1 MIIYKGDIMDKNKFK
16 LTGEQIKIVDIDSY
30 LVSNQKDE
38 DIKKELYDELIPKLK
53 DLHEKLNAESKY
65 GILVV
70 LQALDAA
77 GKDEIIEYI
86 FSNLMPQGLKNTN
99 YGKPTEEE
107 NAHDYMWRMHK
118 GLPERGEIAILNRSY
133 YEDIISPKIYDTL
146 DNLPKEIRNDPD
158 LWEKRYK
165 HINNFEEYMK
175 ENGFPVMKFYFH
187 MSKDEQKKRFLERL
201 ENKDQNH
208 EFSFSDIEDRKNW
221 DKYQEAF
228 EQMLNNTA
236 SEDAPWYVLPADNPW
251 LSRKIA
257 TLALIETMEKIN
269 PTYPS
274 FEGEEKEKT
283 QKIIADLKNNK
294 I

>member
-1 MIIYKGDIMDKNKFK
+1 MDKNKFK
-16 LTGEQIKIVDIDSY
+16 LTGEKITIADIDSY
-30 LVSNQKDE
+30 LVSDQKDE
-38 DIKKELYDELIPKLK
+38 DIKKELYEDLVPRLK
-53 DLHEKLNAESKY
+53 KLHEKLNAESKY

-77 GKDEIIEYI
+77 GKDEIIKYI

-118 GLPERGEIAILNRSY
+118 GLPERGEVAILNRSY

-146 DNLPKEIRNDPD
+146 DNLPEEIRNDPD

-165 HINNFEEYMK
+165 HINNFEQYMK
-175 ENGFPVMKFYFH
+175 ENGFPVLKFYFH
-187 MSKDEQKKRFLERL
+187 VSKDEQKDRLLERL
-201 ENKDQNH
+201 EDKEKNH

-221 DKYQEAF
+221 DKYQKAF
-228 EQMLNNTA
+228 EEMLNNTA
-236 SEDAPWYVLPADNPW
+236 TENAPWYVLPADNPW

-257 TLALIETMEKIN
+257 TIALIDQLEKIN
-269 PTYPS
+269 PSYPT
-274 FEGEEKEKT
+274 FDKEEEKA
-283 QKIIADLKNNK
+283 QKVIEDLKNNK

>member
-1 MIIYKGDIMDKNKFK
+1 MKVVILSGMPGWLIPLVLLAIFAVIALGVFLIRKYAKPFKNDEKPKSDKEIAEEEVQR
-16 LTGEQIKIVDIDSY
+16 LTKE
-30 LVSNQKDE
+30 LDE
-38 DIKKELYDELIPKLK
+38 EEYEAAKERKKKKE
-53 DLHEKLNAESKY
+53 
-65 GILVV
+65 
-70 LQALDAA
+70 
-77 GKDEIIEYI
+77 
-86 FSNLMPQGLKNTN
+86 
-99 YGKPTEEE
+99 GKPTEEE

>member
-1 MIIYKGDIMDKNKFK
+1 MDKNKFK
-16 LTGEQIKIVDIDSY
+16 LTGQKIDIESLDSD
-30 LVSNQKDE
+30 LISDQKDE
-38 DIKKELYDELIPKLK
+38 EIERELYEELVPKLRN
-53 DLHEKLNAESKY
+53 LHEKLNAEGKY

-77 GKDEIIEYI
+77 GKDEIIKYI

-107 NAHDYMWRMHK
+107 NAHDYLWRMHK

-146 DNLPKEIRNDPD
+146 DHLPKNIKDDPD

-165 HINNFEEYMK
+165 QINNFEEYMK

-187 MSKDEQKKRFLERL
+187 VSKDEQKERFLDRL
-201 ENKDQNH
+201 ENREKNH
-208 EFSFSDIEDRKNW
+208 EFSFSDIDDRKNW
-221 DKYQEAF
+221 DKYQKAF
-228 EQMLNNTA
+228 EEMLNNTA
-236 SEDAPWYVLPADNPW
+236 TEDAPWYVLPADNPW

-257 TLALIETMEKIN
+257 TIALIDAIENIN
-269 PTYPS
+269 PEYPS
-274 FEGEEKEKT
+274 FDPDEEEKAK
-283 QKIIADLKNNK
+283 KIIEDLKNDK

>member
-1 MIIYKGDIMDKNKFK
+1 MDKNKFK
-16 LTGEQIKIVDIDSY
+16 LTGQKIDIESLDSD
-30 LVSNQKDE
+30 LISEQKDE
-38 DIKKELYDELIPKLK
+38 DIERELYEELVPKLR
-53 DLHEKLNAESKY
+53 DLHEKLNAEGKY

-77 GKDEIIEYI
+77 GKDEIIKYI

-107 NAHDYMWRMHK
+107 NAHDYLWRMHK

-146 DNLPKEIRNDPD
+146 DHLPKNIKDDPD
-158 LWEKRYK
+158 LWKKRYK
-165 HINNFEEYMK
+165 QINNFEEYMK

-187 MSKDEQKKRFLERL
+187 MSKDEQKERFLDRL
-201 ENKDQNH
+201 ENREKNH
-208 EFSFSDIEDRKNW
+208 EFSFSDIDDRKNW
-221 DKYQEAF
+221 DEYQKAF
-228 EQMLNNTA
+228 EEMLNNTA
-236 SEDAPWYVLPADNPW
+236 TEDAPWYVLPADNPW

-257 TLALIETMEKIN
+257 TIALIDAIENIN
-269 PTYPS
+269 PEYPS
-274 FEGEEKEKT
+274 FDPDEEEKAK
-283 QKIIADLKNNK
+283 KIIEDLKNDK

>member
-1 MIIYKGDIMDKNKFK
+1 MDKNKFK
-16 LTGEQIKIVDIDSY
+16 LTGEKITIADIDSY
-30 LVSNQKDE
+30 LVSDQKDE
-38 DIKKELYDELIPKLK
+38 DIKRELYEDLVPRLK
-53 DLHEKLNAESKY
+53 KLHEKLNAESKY

-77 GKDEIIEYI
+77 GKDEIIKYI

-118 GLPERGEIAILNRSY
+118 GLPERGEVAILNRSY

-146 DNLPKEIRNDPD
+146 DNLPEEIRNDPD

-165 HINNFEEYMK
+165 HINNFEQYMK
-175 ENGFPVMKFYFH
+175 ENGFPVLKFYFH
-187 MSKDEQKKRFLERL
+187 VSKNEQKDRLLERL
-201 ENKDQNH
+201 EDKEKNH

-221 DKYQEAF
+221 DKYQKAF
-228 EQMLNNTA
+228 EEMLNNTA
-236 SEDAPWYVLPADNPW
+236 TENAPWYVLPADNPW

-257 TLALIETMEKIN
+257 TIALIDQLENIN
-269 PTYPS
+269 PSYPT
-274 FEGEEKEKT
+274 FDKEEEEKAKKVIE
-283 QKIIADLKNNK
+283 DLKNNK

>member
-1 MIIYKGDIMDKNKFK
+1 MDKNKFK
-16 LTGEQIKIVDIDSY
+16 LTGEKITIADIDSY
-30 LVSNQKDE
+30 LVSDQKDE
-38 DIKKELYDELIPKLK
+38 DIKKELYEDLVPRLK
-53 DLHEKLNAESKY
+53 KLHEKLNAESKY

-77 GKDEIIEYI
+77 GKDEIIKYI

-118 GLPERGEIAILNRSY
+118 GLPERGEVAILNRSY

-146 DNLPKEIRNDPD
+146 DNLPEEIRNDPD

-165 HINNFEEYMK
+165 HINNFEQYMK
-175 ENGFPVMKFYFH
+175 ENGFPVLKFYFH
-187 MSKDEQKKRFLERL
+187 VSKDEQKDRLLERL
-201 ENKDQNH
+201 EDKEKNH

-221 DKYQEAF
+221 DKYQKAF
-228 EQMLNNTA
+228 EEMLNNTA
-236 SEDAPWYVLPADNPW
+236 TENAPWYVLPADNPW

-257 TLALIETMEKIN
+257 TIALIDQLEKIDPSY
-269 PTYPS
+269 PT
-274 FEGEEKEKT
+274 FDKEEEEKAKKVIE
-283 QKIIADLKNNK
+283 DLKNNK

>member
-1 MIIYKGDIMDKNKFK
+1 MDKNKFK
-16 LTGEQIKIVDIDSY
+16 LTGQKIDIESLDSD
-30 LVSNQKDE
+30 LISDQKDE
-38 DIKKELYDELIPKLK
+38 EIERELYEELVPKLRN
-53 DLHEKLNAESKY
+53 LHEKLNAEGKY

-77 GKDEIIEYI
+77 GKDEIIKYI

-107 NAHDYMWRMHK
+107 NAHDYLWRMHK

-146 DNLPKEIRNDPD
+146 DHLPKNIKDDPD

-165 HINNFEEYMK
+165 QINNFEEYMK

-187 MSKDEQKKRFLERL
+187 MSKDEQKERFLDRL
-201 ENKDQNH
+201 ENREKNH
-208 EFSFSDIEDRKNW
+208 EFSFSDIDDRKNW
-221 DKYQEAF
+221 DEYQKAF
-228 EQMLNNTA
+228 EEMLNNTA
-236 SEDAPWYVLPADNPW
+236 TEDAPWYVLPADNPW

-257 TLALIETMEKIN
+257 TIALIDAIENIN
-269 PTYPS
+269 PEYPS
-274 FEGEEKEKT
+274 FDPDEEEKAK
-283 QKIIADLKNNK
+283 KIIEDLKNDK

>member
-1 MIIYKGDIMDKNKFK
+1 MDKNKFK
-16 LTGEQIKIVDIDSY
+16 LTGQKIDIASIDSD
-30 LVSNQKDE
+30 LISDQKDE
-38 DIKKELYDELIPKLK
+38 EIERELYEELVPKLRN
-53 DLHEKLNAESKY
+53 LHEKLNAEGKY

-77 GKDEIIEYI
+77 GKDEIIKYI

-99 YGKPTEEE
+99 YGKPTDEE
-107 NAHDYMWRMHK
+107 NAHDYLWRMHK

-146 DNLPKEIRNDPD
+146 DHLPKNIKDDPD

-187 MSKDEQKKRFLERL
+187 MSKDEQKERFLDRL
-201 ENKDQNH
+201 ENREKNH
-208 EFSFSDIEDRKNW
+208 EFSFSDIDDRKNW
-221 DKYQEAF
+221 DEYQKAF
-228 EQMLNNTA
+228 EEMLNNTA
-236 SEDAPWYVLPADNPW
+236 TEDAPWYVLPADNPW

-257 TLALIETMEKIN
+257 TIALIEAIENIN
-269 PTYPS
+269 PEYPS
-274 FEGEEKEKT
+274 FDSDEEEKAK
-283 QKIIADLKNNK
+283 KIIEDLKNDK

>member
-1 MIIYKGDIMDKNKFK
+1 MDKNKFK
-16 LTGEQIKIVDIDSY
+16 LTGQKIDIASIDSD
-30 LVSNQKDE
+30 LISDQKDE
-38 DIKKELYDELIPKLK
+38 DIERELYEELVPKLRN
-53 DLHEKLNAESKY
+53 LHEKLNAEGKY

-77 GKDEIIEYI
+77 GKDEIIKYI

-107 NAHDYMWRMHK
+107 NAHDYLWRMHK

-146 DNLPKEIRNDPD
+146 DHLPKNIKDDPD
-158 LWEKRYK
+158 LWKKRYK
-165 HINNFEEYMK
+165 QINNFEEYMK

-187 MSKDEQKKRFLERL
+187 MSKDEQKERFLDRL
-201 ENKDQNH
+201 ENREKNH
-208 EFSFSDIEDRKNW
+208 EFSFSDIDDRKNW
-221 DKYQEAF
+221 DEYQKAF
-228 EQMLNNTA
+228 EEMLNNTA
-236 SEDAPWYVLPADNPW
+236 TEDAPWYVLPADNPW

-257 TLALIETMEKIN
+257 TIALIDAIENINPEYSSFDPDEEEKAEKII
-269 PTYPS
+269 
-274 FEGEEKEKT
+274 E
-283 QKIIADLKNNK
+283 DLKNDK

>member
-1 MIIYKGDIMDKNKFK
+1 MDKNKFK
-16 LTGEQIKIVDIDSY
+16 LTGQKIDIASIDSD
-30 LVSNQKDE
+30 LISDQKDE
-38 DIKKELYDELIPKLK
+38 DIERELYEELVPKLRN
-53 DLHEKLNAESKY
+53 LHEKLNAEGKY

-77 GKDEIIEYI
+77 GKDEIIKYI

-107 NAHDYMWRMHK
+107 NAHDYLWRMHK

-146 DNLPKEIRNDPD
+146 DHLPKNIKDDPD

-165 HINNFEEYMK
+165 QINNFEEYMK

-187 MSKDEQKKRFLERL
+187 MSKDEQKERFLDRL
-201 ENKDQNH
+201 ENREKNH
-208 EFSFSDIEDRKNW
+208 EFSFSDIDDRKNW
-221 DKYQEAF
+221 DEYQKTF
-228 EQMLNNTA
+228 EEMLNNTA
-236 SEDAPWYVLPADNPW
+236 TEDAPWYVLPADNPW

-257 TLALIETMEKIN
+257 TIALIDAIENIN
-269 PTYPS
+269 PEYPS
-274 FEGEEKEKT
+274 FDPDEEEKAK
-283 QKIIADLKNNK
+283 KIIEDLKNDK

>member
-1 MIIYKGDIMDKNKFK
+1 MDKNKFK
-16 LTGEQIKIVDIDSY
+16 LTGQKIDIASIDSD
-30 LVSNQKDE
+30 LISDQKDE
-38 DIKKELYDELIPKLK
+38 DIERELYEELVPKLRN
-53 DLHEKLNAESKY
+53 LHEKLNAEGKY

-77 GKDEIIEYI
+77 GKDEIIKYI

-107 NAHDYMWRMHK
+107 NAHDYLWRMHK

-146 DNLPKEIRNDPD
+146 DHLPKNIKDDPD
-158 LWEKRYK
+158 LWKKRYK
-165 HINNFEEYMK
+165 QINNFEEYMK

-187 MSKDEQKKRFLERL
+187 MSKDEQKERFIDRL
-201 ENKDQNH
+201 ENREKNH
-208 EFSFSDIEDRKNW
+208 EFSFSDIVDRKNW
-221 DKYQEAF
+221 DEYQKAF
-228 EQMLNNTA
+228 EEMLNNTA
-236 SEDAPWYVLPADNPW
+236 TEDAPWYVLPADNPW

-257 TLALIETMEKIN
+257 TIALIDAIENIN
-269 PTYPS
+269 PEYPR
-274 FEGEEKEKT
+274 FDPDEEEKAK
-283 QKIIADLKNNK
+283 KIIEDLKNDK

>member
-1 MIIYKGDIMDKNKFK
+1 MK
-16 LTGEQIKIVDIDSY
+16 
-30 LVSNQKDE
+30 
-38 DIKKELYDELIPKLK
+38 
-53 DLHEKLNAESKY
+53 KLNAEGKY

-77 GKDEIIEYI
+77 GKDEIIKYI

-107 NAHDYMWRMHK
+107 NAHDYLWRMHK

-146 DNLPKEIRNDPD
+146 DHLPKNIKDDPD

-165 HINNFEEYMK
+165 QINNFEEYMK

-187 MSKDEQKKRFLERL
+187 MSKDEQKERFLDRL
-201 ENKDQNH
+201 ENREKNH
-208 EFSFSDIEDRKNW
+208 EFSFSDIDDRKNW
-221 DKYQEAF
+221 DEYQKAF
-228 EQMLNNTA
+228 EEMLNNTA
-236 SEDAPWYVLPADNPW
+236 TEDAPWYVLPADNPW

-257 TLALIETMEKIN
+257 TIALIDAIENIN
-269 PTYPS
+269 PEYPS
-274 FEGEEKEKT
+274 FDPDEEEKAK
-283 QKIIADLKNNK
+283 KIIEDLKNDK

>member
-1 MIIYKGDIMDKNKFK
+1 MDKNKFK
-16 LTGEQIKIVDIDSY
+16 LTGQKIDIASIDSD
-30 LVSNQKDE
+30 LISDQKDE
-38 DIKKELYDELIPKLK
+38 DIERELYEELVPKLRN
-53 DLHEKLNAESKY
+53 LHEKLNAEGKY

-77 GKDEIIEYI
+77 GKDEIIKYI

-107 NAHDYMWRMHK
+107 NAHDYLWRMHK

-146 DNLPKEIRNDPD
+146 DHLPKNIKDDPD
-158 LWEKRYK
+158 LWKKRYK
-165 HINNFEEYMK
+165 QINNFEEYMK

-187 MSKDEQKKRFLERL
+187 MSKDEQKERFLDRL
-201 ENKDQNH
+201 ENREKNH
-208 EFSFSDIEDRKNW
+208 EFSFSDIDDRKNW
-221 DKYQEAF
+221 DEYQKAF
-228 EQMLNNTA
+228 EEMLNNTA
-236 SEDAPWYVLPADNPW
+236 TEDAPWYVLPADNPW

-257 TLALIETMEKIN
+257 TIALIDAIENIN
-269 PTYPS
+269 PEYPS
-274 FEGEEKEKT
+274 FDPDEEEKAK
-283 QKIIADLKNNK
+283 KIIEDLKNDK

>member
-1 MIIYKGDIMDKNKFK
+1 MDKNKFK
-16 LTGEQIKIVDIDSY
+16 LTGQQIKIADLDTY
-30 LVSNQKDE
+30 LVSDEKDE
-38 DIKKELYDELIPKLK
+38 DIEKELYDKLVPKLRK
-53 DLHEKLNAESKY
+53 LHEKLNAEGKY

-77 GKDEIIEYI
+77 GKDEIIKYI
-86 FSNLMPQGLKNTN
+86 FSNLMPQGLRDTSF
-99 YGKPTEEE
+99 GKPSEEE
-107 NAHDYMWRMHK
+107 NAHDYLWRMHK
-118 GLPERGEIAILNRSY
+118 GLPERGEIGILNRSY

-146 DNLPKEIRNDPD
+146 DHLPDEIKNDPN

-187 MSKDEQKKRFLERL
+187 VSKDEQKKRLLERL
-201 ENKDQNH
+201 ENKDKNH

-221 DKYQEAF
+221 DSYQKAF
-228 EQMLNNTA
+228 EGMLNNTA
-236 SEDAPWYVLPADNPW
+236 TENAPWYVLPADNPW

-257 TLALIETMEKIN
+257 ILALIEAIENIN
-269 PTYPS
+269 PSYPS
-274 FEGEEKEKT
+274 FDSEEKEKVE
-283 QKIIADLKNNK
+283 KIIKDLKEDK